1 MLKEIYDK
9 GKVLLLGEDNEE
21 PYERLAQDMVARDA
35 EIKMVEE
42 HHDRYM
48 QECAEANDMVP
59 YKPLRWGGVESDV
72 GILGSPPI
80 TTYCTTAME
89 DVGEI
94 IPPDTFE
101 SRFMGEWRCEGCN
114 SVMLSEHRQCEECG
128 APRHF
133 LYGVDDD
140 RQ

>member
-21 PYERLAQDMVARDA
+21 PYV
-35 EIKMVEE
+35 EIKQPEIDWGVT
-42 HHDRYM
+42 
-48 QECAEANDMVP
+48 
-59 YKPLRWGGVESDV
+59 RWGGSPTTVAHPY
-72 GILGSPPI
+72 PPI
-80 TTYCTTAME
+80 TVMCSTSME
-89 DVGEI
+89 SGGFLPHER
-94 IPPDTFE
+94 PPTPPPLT
-101 SRFMGEWRCEGCN
+101 EWRCKGCD

-140 RQ
+140 